1 MHRLTLAEN
10 EHQMSSLNIAILTY
24 DCPHRKTLEL
34 LLGLLNRGFEK
45 PTLLT
50 LPFKQ
55 RKPREVLMQ
64 HRPNMFEGPS
74 PVQISQA
81 YGLQIK
87 PYADTSD
94 ADGFD
99 YILIGGAGLIEV
111 NHFKT
116 TKVINAHPG
125 LTPLVRGL
133 DSLKWAIY
141 DNEPVGNTL
150 HFVDAGV
157 DSGEIIAQRRLPIWK
172 TDDFM
177 LVAERLYRDEMDL
190 MIHFEDSLKQP
201 NTLNLN
207 EGPRHMRMPLETEK
221 QMMERFPSWVRKHGH

>member
-1 MHRLTLAEN
+1 
-10 EHQMSSLNIAILTY
+10 MSSMKIAVLTY

-34 LLGLLNRGFEK
+34 LLGLLNRGYDK

-50 LPFKQ
+50 LPFKA
-55 RKPREVLMQ
+55 RKPRDILIQ

-74 PVQISQA
+74 PSQISKA
-81 YGLQIK
+81 YELPIK
-87 PYADTSD
+87 AYADTTD

-99 YILIGGAGLIEV
+99 YILIGGAGLIDV
-111 NHFKT
+111 DHFTK

-141 DNEPVGNTL
+141 DGEPVGNTL

-157 DSGEIIAQRRLPIWK
+157 DSGDIIAQRALPVWK
-172 TDDFM
+172 TDDFA
-177 LVAERLYRDEMDL
+177 LIAARLYRDEIDL
-190 MIHFEDSLKQP
+190 MTHFENSLKYP
-201 NTLNLN
+201 NTLGLS
-207 EGPRHMRMPLETEK
+207 EGPRHMRMPKATEEDMIK
-221 QMMERFPSWVRKHGH
+221 RFPDWISTHGL

>member
-1 MHRLTLAEN
+1 
-10 EHQMSSLNIAILTY
+10 MSSLKIAILTY

-34 LLGLLNRGFEK
+34 LLGLLNRGYEK
-45 PTLLT
+45 PAFLT

-55 RKPREVLMQ
+55 RKPREVLIQ

-74 PVQISQA
+74 PTQITQA
-81 YGLQIK
+81 HGLQMK
-87 PYADTSD
+87 PFAETTD

-99 YILIGGAGLIEV
+99 YILIGGAGLIDV
-111 NHFKT
+111 DHFKT

-133 DSLKWAIY
+133 DSLKWAVY
-141 DNEPVGNTL
+141 DGEPVGNTL

-157 DSGEIIAQRRLPIWK
+157 DSGEIIAQRALPTWV
-172 TDDFM
+172 TDDFK

-190 MIHFEDSLKQP
+190 MIHFEDSINRP
-201 NTLNLN
+201 NKLQLL
-207 EGPRHMRMPLETEK
+207 EGPRHMRMPLEVEK
-221 QMMERFPSWVRKHGH
+221 NMMERFPDWISKYGR